1 MFAVASL
8 IQRTIARAAI
18 VPLHAAAAAAAAAAT
33 QNLSTTGTKL
43 QPRSPLT
50 IYHVPGTRSIR
61 VIWVCEELGVSYEK
75 VTVSF
80 SKEYRSSP
88 EWRALNPG
96 QRLTICSIIF
106 RALKKNKKI

>member
-8 IQRTIARAAI
+8 IQRTSARAGI
-18 VPLHAAAAAAAAAAT
+18 VPLHAATAAAAAAAAT

-50 IYHVPGTRSIR
+50 IFHVPGTRSVR

-96 QRLTICSIIF
+96 QRLTI
-106 RALKKNKKI
+106 